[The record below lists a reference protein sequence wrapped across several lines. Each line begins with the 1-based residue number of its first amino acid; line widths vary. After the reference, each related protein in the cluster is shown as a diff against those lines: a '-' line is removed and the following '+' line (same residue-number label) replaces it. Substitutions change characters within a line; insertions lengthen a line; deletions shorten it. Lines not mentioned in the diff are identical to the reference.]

1 MQSLS
6 RVQLFAT
13 QWTAAL
19 QASLSFT
26 ISRSLLKFM
35 FIEYVMPSNHLILY
49 CPLLLLPSI
58 FPSIR
63 VFPSESVLCIRWP
76 KNWSFNFCISPSSEY
91 SELISFRID
100 WFDLLADQGTLKSL
114 LQHHSSKALILWH
127 TAFFMVQFSHP
138 YMTIG
143 KTLALTIWNFVGKVM
158 SLLLNILS
166 RFVRAFLP
174 RSKHLLIS
182 WLHPPSAVTLEPKK
196 DKVRDVNIR
205 MVLVEFSRK
214 QILRFSVYKVIM
226 NAFQSTPVEGKRRE
240 KSQAEKEVELKFK
253 IIRRVLRIE

>member
-1 MQSLS
+1 
-6 RVQLFAT
+6 
-13 QWTAAL
+13 
-19 QASLSFT
+19 
-26 ISRSLLKFM
+26 
-35 FIEYVMPSNHLILY
+35 
-49 CPLLLLPSI
+49 
-58 FPSIR
+58 
-63 VFPSESVLCIRWP
+63 
-76 KNWSFNFCISPSSEY
+76 
-91 SELISFRID
+91 
-100 WFDLLADQGTLKSL
+100 
-114 LQHHSSKALILWH
+114 
-127 TAFFMVQFSHP
+127 MVQFSHP

>member
-1 MQSLS
+1 
-6 RVQLFAT
+6 
-13 QWTAAL
+13 
-19 QASLSFT
+19 
-26 ISRSLLKFM
+26 
-35 FIEYVMPSNHLILY
+35 
-49 CPLLLLPSI
+49 
-58 FPSIR
+58 
-63 VFPSESVLCIRWP
+63 
-76 KNWSFNFCISPSSEY
+76 
-91 SELISFRID
+91 
-100 WFDLLADQGTLKSL
+100 
-114 LQHHSSKALILWH
+114 
-127 TAFFMVQFSHP
+127 
-138 YMTIG
+138 MTIG
-143 KTLALTIWNFVGKVM
+143 KTIPLTLWIFVGKVM

>member
-1 MQSLS
+1 
-6 RVQLFAT
+6 
-13 QWTAAL
+13 
-19 QASLSFT
+19 
-26 ISRSLLKFM
+26 
-35 FIEYVMPSNHLILY
+35 
-49 CPLLLLPSI
+49 
-58 FPSIR
+58 
-63 VFPSESVLCIRWP
+63 
-76 KNWSFNFCISPSSEY
+76 
-91 SELISFRID
+91 
-100 WFDLLADQGTLKSL
+100 
-114 LQHHSSKALILWH
+114 
-127 TAFFMVQFSHP
+127 
-138 YMTIG
+138 
-143 KTLALTIWNFVGKVM
+143 M